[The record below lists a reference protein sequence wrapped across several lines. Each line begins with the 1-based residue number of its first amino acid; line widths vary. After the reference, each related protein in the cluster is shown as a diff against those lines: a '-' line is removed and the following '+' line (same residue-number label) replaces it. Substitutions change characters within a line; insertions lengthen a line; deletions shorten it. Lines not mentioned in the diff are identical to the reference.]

1 VHAPILALLLAVQP
15 APAPPQAPEPQPDF
29 ATLVEEED
37 ALLAFTYGWPR
48 AAAAVPAVERR
59 MRADMAASRA
69 RARKYARDDKAE
81 RPGTATYITHYFAKT
96 WATSGNTPHLLT
108 LSASIESFTGGAH
121 GNLNFAGLIWD
132 KAAGRAVTLADLF
145 ADAAEAFAALTP
157 AYCHALDQERS
168 ERRGEPL
175 PLRRETSVADCP
187 PLPKQVAL
195 PVDADGDGRFEA
207 LTILLGPYAAG
218 AYAEGSYE
226 VEVPLTAP
234 LRALVKD
241 RYRASF

>member
-1 VHAPILALLLAVQP
+1 MHAPVLALLLALQP
-15 APAPPQAPEPQPDF
+15 TPEPPAAPEPQPDF

-37 ALLAFTYGWPR
+37 ALLAFTYGWPK

-59 MRADMAASRA
+59 MKADMAAGRT
-69 RARKYARDDKAE
+69 RARKYARDDKSE
-81 RPGTATYITHYFAKT
+81 RPASATYIAHYFAKT
-96 WATSGNTPHLLT
+96 WATLGDTPHLLS

-121 GNLNFAGLIWD
+121 GNVNFDGLIWD

-145 ADAAEAFAALTP
+145 ADPAAAFAALTP
-157 AYCHALDQERS
+157 AYCHTLDQERS
-168 ERRGEPL
+168 ERRGESL
-175 PLRRETSVADCP
+175 PLAGETTVADCP

-195 PVDADGDGRFEA
+195 PVDADSDGRFEA

-218 AYAEGSYE
+218 AYAEGSYA
-226 VEVPLTAP
+226 VEVPVTAP

>member
-1 VHAPILALLLAVQP
+1 MHALILAFLLAVQA

-59 MRADMAASRA
+59 MKADMTASRA

-81 RPGTATYITHYFAKT
+81 RPASATYIPHYFAKT
-96 WATSGNTPHLLT
+96 WSTVGDTPHLLT

-121 GNLNFAGLIWD
+121 GNLNFDGLIWD
-132 KAAGRAVTLADLF
+132 KAAGRAVTLANLF
-145 ADAAEAFAALTP
+145 ADPAAALAALTP
-157 AYCHALDQERS
+157 AYCQALDQERS

-175 PLRRETSVADCP
+175 PLAGENMAADCP

-207 LTILLGPYAAG
+207 VTILIGPYAAG
-218 AYAEGSYE
+218 AYAEGSYL